1 MGVTPDRRNASE
13 EAMSTV
19 VTNVRKHRGSCWA
32 VVIAGGA
39 IATLAGLATVES
51 VLFTT
56 IRADARV
63 AANQSPPSATL
74 DVDVAPGTLAIVPS
88 PVIDPN
94 PVFFFGAGDGSAGF
108 FAEQPTSQ
116 SLTTASNSD

>member
-1 MGVTPDRRNASE
+1 
-13 EAMSTV
+13 MSTV
-19 VTNVRKHRGSCWA
+19 VTNVRKNRGSFWA

-51 VLFTT
+51 VLFRT

-63 AANQSPPSATL
+63 AATQTPPSATL
-74 DVDVAPGTLAIVPS
+74 DVDVALGTLAIVPS

-108 FAEQPTSQ
+108 YAKQPTSK
-116 SLTTASNSD
+116 SLTTASNLD

>member
-1 MGVTPDRRNASE
+1 MGVNPDKRSVSE

-19 VTNVRKHRGSCWA
+19 VTNVRKNRGSFWA

>member
-1 MGVTPDRRNASE
+1 
-13 EAMSTV
+13 MSTV
-19 VTNVRKHRGSCWA
+19 VTNVRKNRGSFWA

-51 VLFTT
+51 MLFTT

-63 AANQSPPSATL
+63 AANQGPPSATL

>member
-1 MGVTPDRRNASE
+1 MGVNPERQNASE
-13 EAMSTV
+13 EAMSTA
-19 VTNVRKHRGSCWA
+19 VTNVRKNRGSFWA

-39 IATLAGLATVES
+39 IATLAGLATVEA

>member
-1 MGVTPDRRNASE
+1 MGVSPDRRNASE

-19 VTNVRKHRGSCWA
+19 VTNVRKNRGSFWA

-108 FAEQPTSQ
+108 YAEQPTSK

>member
-1 MGVTPDRRNASE
+1 MGVKPKRGNASE
-13 EAMSTV
+13 EAMRTV
-19 VTNVRKHRGSCWA
+19 VRNVRKNRGSFWA

-39 IATLAGLATVES
+39 ITTLAGLATVES

-56 IRADARV
+56 IGADARV
-63 AANQSPPSATL
+63 AATQSPPSATL

-108 FAEQPTSQ
+108 YAEQPTSK

>member
-1 MGVTPDRRNASE
+1 MSLKAWFTGLPLERRNAQLCVANHILDYGMGVNHERGNASE

-19 VTNVRKHRGSCWA
+19 VTNVRKNRGSFWV

-63 AANQSPPSATL
+63 AATQTPRRRP
-74 DVDVAPGTLAIVPS
+74 
-88 PVIDPN
+88 
-94 PVFFFGAGDGSAGF
+94 
-108 FAEQPTSQ
+108 
-116 SLTTASNSD
+116 

>member
-1 MGVTPDRRNASE
+1 MGVSPDRRNASE

-19 VTNVRKHRGSCWA
+19 VTNVRKNRGSFWA

-94 PVFFFGAGDGSAGF
+94 PVFFFGAGDGSAVF
-108 FAEQPTSQ
+108 YAEQPTSK
-116 SLTTASNSD
+116 SLSTASNSD

>member
-1 MGVTPDRRNASE
+1 
-13 EAMSTV
+13 MSAV
-19 VTNVRKHRGSCWA
+19 VTNVRKNRGSFWA

-39 IATLAGLATVES
+39 IATLGGLATVEL

-63 AANQSPPSATL
+63 AATQTPPSATL

-108 FAEQPTSQ
+108 YAEQPTSQ
-116 SLTTASNSD
+116 SLTTASNLD

>member
-1 MGVTPDRRNASE
+1 
-13 EAMSTV
+13 MSTV
-19 VTNVRKHRGSCWA
+19 VTNVRKNRGSFWA

-63 AANQSPPSATL
+63 AATQN
-74 DVDVAPGTLAIVPS
+74 S
-88 PVIDPN
+88 PV
-94 PVFFFGAGDGSAGF
+94 GDLRRRCRTRHIGDCALSGHR
-108 FAEQPTSQ
+108 SQ
-116 SLTTASNSD
+116 SRLLFWRWRRERRLLRRTAY

>member
-1 MGVTPDRRNASE
+1 
-13 EAMSTV
+13 MSTV
-19 VTNVRKHRGSCWA
+19 VTNVRKNRGSFWA

-51 VLFTT
+51 MLFTT

-63 AANQSPPSATL
+63 AANQGPPPATL
-74 DVDVAPGTLAIVPS
+74 DVDVASGTLAIVPS

-116 SLTTASNSD
+116 SLTTASNAD

>member
-1 MGVTPDRRNASE
+1 MGVDPERRNASE

-19 VTNVRKHRGSCWA
+19 VTDVRKNRGSFWA

-63 AANQSPPSATL
+63 AATQSPPSATL

-88 PVIDPN
+88 PVIDPS

-108 FAEQPTSQ
+108 YAEQPTSK

>member
-1 MGVTPDRRNASE
+1 
-13 EAMSTV
+13 MSTV
-19 VTNVRKHRGSCWA
+19 VTNVRKNRGSFWA

-39 IATLAGLATVES
+39 IATLAGLATVEA

-63 AANQSPPSATL
+63 AANQGPPSATL